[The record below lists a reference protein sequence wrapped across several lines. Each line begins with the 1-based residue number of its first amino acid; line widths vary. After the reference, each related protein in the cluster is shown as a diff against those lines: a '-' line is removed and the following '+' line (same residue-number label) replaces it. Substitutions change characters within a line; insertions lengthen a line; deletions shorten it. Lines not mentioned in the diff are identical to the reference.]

1 MRIALL
7 EDDMEIGS
15 AINQWLENAGHHC
28 HHFTSGKAIVR
39 EAARESYDLF
49 LLDWNIP
56 DLSGLDVL
64 KWLRDK
70 QISNVP
76 VIFVTSRDTEAD
88 IVGALAAGAD
98 DYMIKPLRR
107 SEMLARC
114 AAVVRRIGSKQ
125 SEEKPFEMGDFRI
138 DFTNRIIYI
147 ADQPVELTDK
157 EYELSVFLFR
167 NIGRLLSRGHIS
179 ESVWGR
185 TSDVQSRTVDTH
197 VSRIRKKLDFGVK
210 RGVRLTPIYNF
221 GYRLERVGALPPSE
235 FGNAVQ

>member
-1 MRIALL
+1 M
-7 EDDMEIGS
+7 
-15 AINQWLENAGHHC
+15 
-28 HHFTSGKAIVR
+28 
-39 EAARESYDLF
+39 
-49 LLDWNIP
+49 
-56 DLSGLDVL
+56 
-64 KWLRDK
+64 
-70 QISNVP
+70 P
-76 VIFVTSRDTEAD
+76 VIFITSRDTEAD

-114 AAVVRRIGSKQ
+114 AAVVRRIGSKS

-138 DFTNRIIYI
+138 DYANRIIYI
-147 ADQPVELTDK
+147 ADKPVELTDK

>member
-1 MRIALL
+1 MTTFIIHTIGCAAPRPKRINISSKSLYGSSWGL
-7 EDDMEIGS
+7 TTIKIG
-15 AINQWLENAGHHC
+15 IHKTL
-28 HHFTSGKAIVR
+28 
-39 EAARESYDLF
+39 
-49 LLDWNIP
+49 
-56 DLSGLDVL
+56 
-64 KWLRDK
+64 
-70 QISNVP
+70 
-76 VIFVTSRDTEAD
+76 TSRKSS
-88 IVGALAAGAD
+88 I
-98 DYMIKPLRR
+98 DY
-107 SEMLARC
+107 A
-114 AAVVRRIGSKQ
+114 
-125 SEEKPFEMGDFRI
+125 
-138 DFTNRIIYI
+138 NRIIYI
-147 ADQPVELTDK
+147 AEKPVELTDK